1 MKWVGIRLETEL
13 GDGVVFVRNPFLL
26 AGIAPPGTPGSLR
39 IRIGDRVRFAPGV
52 IIEAD
57 PGKDSELE
65 IGAGTRVGANTHF
78 HLRGGSVRIGPRS
91 EIRDH
96 CVLKTND
103 GLIETGELFFMS
115 YGCMVHATERVVL
128 EDRVGFSERV
138 SVVDSDHESDGG
150 DIHWKAH
157 ELSVEPVH
165 IGANTLLMANA
176 VVTMGADIGANSQVA
191 ANAVVRAGEHPDSV
205 LLAGAPAEVVKQL
218 DDD

>member
-1 MKWVGIRLETEL
+1 MVHLHLAHRWYLGYDLGERVPDHSALSKIRDRYGLEVFQRFFEQIVQCCVEAGLVWGQEL
-13 GDGVVFVRNPFLL
+13 YFD
-26 AGIAPPGTPGSLR
+26 
-39 IRIGDRVRFAPGV
+39 
-52 IIEAD
+52 
-57 PGKDSELE
+57 
-65 IGAGTRVGANTHF
+65 GTRVGANTHF

-103 GLIETGELFFMS
+103 GRIETGELFFMS

-150 DIHWKAH
+150 ETHWRAH
-157 ELSVEPVH
+157 DLSVEPIH

-176 VVTMGADIGANSQVA
+176 VVTMGAEIGANSQVA